1 MKPHNRVRS
10 LISVYCPRGPL
21 FCTNMK
27 TPEAVTLQDLPI
39 FSHVPLEQ
47 LDWLVEKAEVV
58 ELLPG
63 DLLFQKGD
71 PADHM
76 YVVMEGQLEVNLEQ
90 NGQVRTAFIFRRG
103 DITGLL
109 PFSRLTHAS
118 ARGAASQHTHIL
130 ALHRSHF
137 PELEKSH
144 SDLLQ
149 VLVNFMTDRVRD
161 YTQKQQFNEKLMA
174 LGKLSAGLAHELNN
188 PSAAIVRSSSELLRI
203 HHSVPGKFKRIM
215 LMKVEPEQI
224 DRIVDF
230 TFSKVENCNT
240 TTLPLLERS
249 RLEDTILEWLEE
261 HQVEDAYT
269 LAEIFVETGFN
280 LQDLDLL
287 KEILAG
293 KHLDEVLQWV
303 ANTLSTERVICDIQA
318 ASQRIFELVSAVKTY
333 SHMDRSADKQKVAL
347 QDGIRSTLTML
358 GHKMKEKGIQLREE
372 YASDMP
378 QVSVYPGELNQV
390 WTNLID
396 NAIDAM
402 HERGILEIKAWH
414 EGGLAQVSI
423 TDNGPGIPPEV
434 IGRIFDPFYT
444 TKPIGK
450 GTGLGLDIVN
460 KIIQH
465 HDAQVKVN
473 SIPGSTQFLVQIPL
487 A

>member
-1 MKPHNRVRS
+1 MK
-10 LISVYCPRGPL
+10 I
-21 FCTNMK
+21 
-27 TPEAVTLQDLPI
+27 PEAVTLQDLPVLRQ
-39 FSHVPLEQ
+39 VPLKQ
-47 LDWLVEKAEVV
+47 LDWLVEKAEVI
-58 ELLPG
+58 EIFPD

-71 PADHM
+71 PVDNM
-76 YVVMEGQLEVNLEQ
+76 YVVLEGQLDVHLEQ
-90 NGQVRTAFIFRRG
+90 NGQLKSTFTYRKG
-103 DITGLL
+103 DILGLL
-109 PFSRLTHAS
+109 PFSRLTHA
-118 ARGAASQHTHIL
+118 AAQGVAILHSQIL
-130 ALHRSHF
+130 ALHRHHF
-137 PELEKSH
+137 PELEKKH

-161 YTQKQQFNEKLMA
+161 YTQKQQFDEKLMA

-215 LMKVEPEQI
+215 MMKVEPEQI

-230 TFSKVENCNT
+230 TFSKAENCNS
-240 TTLPLLERS
+240 TTLPMLERS
-249 RLEDTILEWLEE
+249 RLEDAMLEWLDE
-261 HQVEDAYT
+261 HQIEDAYS
-269 LAEIFVETGFN
+269 LAEVFVETGFSM
-280 LQDLDLL
+280 QDLDQL

-333 SHMDRSADKQKVAL
+333 SHMDRSSDKQKVAL
-347 QDGIRSTLTML
+347 PDGIRSTLTML
-358 GHKMKEKGIQLREE
+358 GHKMKEKGIQLREF
-372 YASDMP
+372 YAADLP
-378 QVSVYPGELNQV
+378 EVNVYPGELNQV

-402 HERGILEIKAWH
+402 QDKGILEIKAWR
-414 EGGLAQVSI
+414 EGSLALVSI

-450 GTGLGLDIVN
+450 GTGLGLDIAN

-465 HDAQVKVN
+465 HNAQIKV
-473 SIPGSTQFLVQIPL
+473 SSVPGRTQFLVQLPL
-487 A
+487 E